1 MDILLFGLIAM
12 AIMAIENI
20 FTSDAS
26 RKQNKKIAFLQE
38 EIDELNKQ
46 VKILK
51 GHTQRLEA
59 LEEIVITQESLLSRH
74 TEFDPKND
82 FILGINTTDKA

>member
-38 EIDELNKQ
+38 EVAELKKQ
-46 VKILK
+46 VEILK
-51 GHTQRLEA
+51 HAQRLET
-59 LEEIVITQESLLSRH
+59 LEEIVVNQESLISRH

>member
-1 MDILLFGLIAM
+1 MDFLLFGLIAM

-38 EIDELNKQ
+38 EVAELKKQ
-46 VKILK
+46 VEILK
-51 GHTQRLEA
+51 HAQRLET
-59 LEEIVITQESLLSRH
+59 LEEIVVDRENI
-74 TEFDPKND
+74 
-82 FILGINTTDKA
+82 

>member
-20 FTSDAS
+20 FTSGAS

-46 VKILK
+46 VNILK
-51 GHTQRLEA
+51 NQTKRLET
-59 LEEIVITQESLLSRH
+59 LEEIVIDRETL
-74 TEFDPKND
+74 
-82 FILGINTTDKA
+82 

>member
-20 FTSDAS
+20 FTSDTNK
-26 RKQNKKIAFLQE
+26 KQNKKIAFLQE
-38 EIDELNKQ
+38 EVDELNKQ
-46 VKILK
+46 VNILK
-51 GHTQRLEA
+51 NHTQRLET
-59 LEEIVITQESLLSRH
+59 LEEIVVNQESLISRH

>member
-1 MDILLFGLIAM
+1 MIKMDILLVGLIAM

-38 EIDELNKQ
+38 EVAELKKQ
-46 VKILK
+46 VGILK
-51 GHTQRLEA
+51 HAQRLET
-59 LEEIVITQESLLSRH
+59 LEEIVIDRETL
-74 TEFDPKND
+74 
-82 FILGINTTDKA
+82 

>member
-46 VKILK
+46 VNILK
-51 GHTQRLEA
+51 NQAKRLET
-59 LEEIVITQESLLSRH
+59 LEEIVIDRETL
-74 TEFDPKND
+74 
-82 FILGINTTDKA
+82 

>member
-1 MDILLFGLIAM
+1 MDIFLVGLIAM

-46 VKILK
+46 VNILK
-51 GHTQRLEA
+51 NQTKRLET
-59 LEEIVITQESLLSRH
+59 LEEIVIDRETL
-74 TEFDPKND
+74 
-82 FILGINTTDKA
+82 

>member
-1 MDILLFGLIAM
+1 MDILLVGLIAM

-20 FTSDAS
+20 FTSGAS

-38 EIDELNKQ
+38 EVAELNKQ

-59 LEEIVITQESLLSRH
+59 LEEIVITQESLISRH
-74 TEFDPKND
+74 TEFDPRND

>member
-46 VKILK
+46 VNILK
-51 GHTQRLEA
+51 NHTQRLET
-59 LEEIVITQESLLSRH
+59 LEEIVVNRENI
-74 TEFDPKND
+74 
-82 FILGINTTDKA
+82 

>member
-1 MDILLFGLIAM
+1 MDILLVGLIAM

-20 FTSDAS
+20 FTSGAS

-46 VKILK
+46 VNILK
-51 GHTQRLEA
+51 NQTKRLET
-59 LEEIVITQESLLSRH
+59 LEEIVIDRETL
-74 TEFDPKND
+74 
-82 FILGINTTDKA
+82 

>member
-1 MDILLFGLIAM
+1 MDILLVGLIAM

-51 GHTQRLEA
+51 NHTQRLEA
-59 LEEIVITQESLLSRH
+59 LEEIVIAQESLIPRH

>member
-12 AIMAIENI
+12 AVMAIENI

-46 VKILK
+46 VNILK
-51 GHTQRLEA
+51 NQTKRLETS
-59 LEEIVITQESLLSRH
+59 EEIVIDRETL
-74 TEFDPKND
+74 
-82 FILGINTTDKA
+82 

>member
-1 MDILLFGLIAM
+1 MDFLLFGLIAM

-26 RKQNKKIAFLQE
+26 RKQNKKIDFLQE
-38 EIDELNKQ
+38 EVAELKKQ
-46 VKILK
+46 VEILK
-51 GHTQRLEA
+51 HAQRLET
-59 LEEIVITQESLLSRH
+59 LEEIVVNQESLISRH

>member
-51 GHTQRLEA
+51 NQTKRLET
-59 LEEIVITQESLLSRH
+59 LEEIVIDREAL
-74 TEFDPKND
+74 
-82 FILGINTTDKA
+82 

>member
-12 AIMAIENI
+12 AIMALENI

-38 EIDELNKQ
+38 EVAELNKQ

-59 LEEIVITQESLLSRH
+59 LEEIVITQESLISRH
-74 TEFDPKND
+74 TEFDPRND